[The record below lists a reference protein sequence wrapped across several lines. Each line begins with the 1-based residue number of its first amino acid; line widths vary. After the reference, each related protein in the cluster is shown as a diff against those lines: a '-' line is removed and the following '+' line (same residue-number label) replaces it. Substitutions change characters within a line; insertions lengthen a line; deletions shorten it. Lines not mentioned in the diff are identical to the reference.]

1 MAMGDPYD
9 DVDYGSPSRRVA
21 PKLPTVWLRAMRD
34 HTYHGRSIAEGDV
47 YLAHEEEVENI
58 LNLKFSI
65 RDTPP
70 PTAQR

>member
-1 MAMGDPYD
+1 MPLGDPSD
-9 DVDYGSPSRRVA
+9 ADYGSPSRTV
-21 PKLPTVWLRAMRD
+21 PTVWLRAVRA
-34 HTYHGRSIAEGDV
+34 HTYHGRPQAEGDV

-58 LNLKFSI
+58 LNLHFAI

>member
-1 MAMGDPYD
+1 MTPGDPFD
-9 DVDYGSPSRRVA
+9 ADYGLPRRA
-21 PKLPTVWLRAMRD
+21 APTVWLRALRA
-34 HTYHGRSIAEGDV
+34 HTYHGRSQDEGDV

-58 LNLKFSI
+58 LALRFAV

>member
-1 MAMGDPYD
+1 MGDSKD
-9 DVDYGSPSRRVA
+9 DYESHSRSG
-21 PKLPTVWLRAMRD
+21 PTVWLRALRF
-34 HTYHGRSIAEGDV
+34 HTPHGRRVEEGDV

-58 LNLKFSI
+58 LNLRFAV